1 MDINDT
7 SEWMERIS
15 EYVQDKE
22 KTLTIE
28 LSDDES
34 VFVKSNCSVFYNKEE
49 MRYPY
54 LRIAVAHYIE
64 RKT

>member
-34 VFVKSNCSVFYNKEE
+34 VFVKSNCSVLYDGEE

>member
-15 EYVQDKE
+15 EYVQDEE
-22 KTLTIE
+22 KTLTIG